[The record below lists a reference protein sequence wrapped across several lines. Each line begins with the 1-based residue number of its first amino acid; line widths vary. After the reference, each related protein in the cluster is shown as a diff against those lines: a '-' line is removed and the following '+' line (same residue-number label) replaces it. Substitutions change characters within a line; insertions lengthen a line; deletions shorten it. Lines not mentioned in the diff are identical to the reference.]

1 MYHPDE
7 SRIEYGRRILNR
19 AGISI
24 ITPLFTYGL
33 IARLGFGSS
42 SAASVLELAC
52 AVLVAMPVLNVV
64 AVFAEEIRRRDW
76 PFVCAAA
83 FVLLML
89 IMSLATRFR

>member
-7 SRIEYGRRILNR
+7 SPIEYGRRILNR
-19 AGISI
+19 AGIAV
-24 ITPLFTYGL
+24 ITPLFTWGL

-42 SAASVLELAC
+42 TGRSVLGFAC

-64 AVFAEEIRRRDW
+64 AVLAEEIRRRDW

-89 IMSLATRFR
+89 AISLVPSFR

>member
-7 SRIEYGRRILNR
+7 SPIEYGRRILNR
-19 AGISI
+19 AGIAV
-24 ITPLFTYGL
+24 ITPLFIYGL
-33 IARLGFGSS
+33 IARLAFGST
-42 SAASVLELAC
+42 SAEAVLGLAC

-83 FVLLML
+83 FVLIML
-89 IMSLATRFR
+89 VMSLTTRFR